1 MLQINEYAWLS
12 LKKGVSGMY
21 LKQSDLFTGLAHNFL
36 KQIMAIA
43 ENVSFEKG
51 ATVMK
56 AGEPAD
62 YFFILIEGQV
72 SLLLRDTGKTVYR
85 ISDIGEMFG
94 CSSLIGRDTYFLT
107 ARCDEPSVA
116 LRIDRSKMEKILAD
130 DTDNGCLFFRQLSR
144 AIGNRMLNLYA
155 SLP

>member
-1 MLQINEYAWLS
+1 
-12 LKKGVSGMY
+12 MY
-21 LKQSDLFTGLAHNFL
+21 LKQSDLFTGLGHNFL
-36 KQIMAIA
+36 KQTMAIA

-56 AGEPAD
+56 EGEPAD

-72 SLLLRDTGKTVYR
+72 SLLLGDPGKTVYQ
-85 ISDIGEMFG
+85 ICDMGEMFG

-107 ARCDEPSVA
+107 ARCDEASVA
-116 LRIDRSKMEKILAD
+116 LRIDRNKMEKILTG
-130 DTDNGCLFFRQLSR
+130 DTDNGFLFFKQLSR
-144 AIGNRMLNLYA
+144 AIGNRLLSLYA